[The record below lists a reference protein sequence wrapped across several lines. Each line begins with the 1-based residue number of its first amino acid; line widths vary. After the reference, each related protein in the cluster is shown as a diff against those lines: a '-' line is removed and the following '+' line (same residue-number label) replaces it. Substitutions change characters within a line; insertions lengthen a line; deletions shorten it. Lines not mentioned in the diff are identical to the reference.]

1 MAVRFLFGVILELNK
16 FVSIFCLLLLAQ
28 FLNLD
33 KSAADARS
41 RKSSA
46 KKSSSHSSH
55 TGRAKHTAHSRSKK
69 HSGKASHVAKH
80 HGRHHK
86 HHVAH
91 RPRYA
96 YPVEMFMMH
105 APAFDTTPLPEDQ
118 SAQIAYDF
126 KYGLASK
133 HNPRALVRAGV
144 VKFHPLRGGI
154 FWRREP
160 VKHIIIHS
168 TETGIP
174 VSAIRVIEGWSGR
187 GRRHP
192 GAQYVVERDG
202 TIYQAVDPDLATV
215 HINILKTLPGINND
229 NSIGIE
235 MNHCGRQNYPP
246 EMVQAVIRLVNYL
259 QERYCVS
266 QENIITHRYAQ
277 QGDHTDP
284 VLFDWG
290 GFLLATDKF
299 RQNAIASRL
308 DNIKDMSKSWQDFD
322 GAQIAA
328 EETQEI
334 NPITTTPVSEA
345 PVIKELPQD
354 LSRIRLQPNPLNS
367 PVTSPVQKQ
376 NVSSPDMPENLL
388 DD

>member
-1 MAVRFLFGVILELNK
+1 VAVRFLFGVILELKK
-16 FVSIFCLLLLAQ
+16 FVSVFCLLLFAQ
-28 FLNLD
+28 LLNFD
-33 KSAADARS
+33 SNACDARTRKSSS
-41 RKSSA
+41 RKSS
-46 KKSSSHSSH
+46 SHNSH
-55 TGRAKHTAHSRSKK
+55 AAHSRSKK
-69 HSGKASHVAKH
+69 HGGKSNHHSSHVAKH

-96 YPVEMFMMH
+96 YPIEMFMMN
-105 APAFDTTPLPEDQ
+105 APAYDRSPLPEDQ
-118 SAQIAYDF
+118 SEKIAHDF
-126 KYGLASK
+126 KQGLAAK

-144 VKFHPLRGGI
+144 FQYHPLKGGI
-154 FWRREP
+154 YWRREP
-160 VKHIIIHS
+160 VKHIIVHS

-174 VSAIRVIEGWSGR
+174 VSAIRVIEGWNGR

-229 NSIGIE
+229 NSVGIE

-266 QENIITHRYAQ
+266 QENVITHRYAQ

-290 GFLLATDKF
+290 GFLLAKDKF

-308 DNIKDMSKSWQDFD
+308 DNIKDMAKSWQEFD
-322 GAQIAA
+322 GAQIAS
-328 EETQEI
+328 EETE
-334 NPITTTPVSEA
+334 PIIAPPEA

-354 LSRIRLQPNPLNS
+354 MTRIKLQPTLLNS
-367 PVTSPVQKQ
+367 PVTTATPTSNQ
-376 NVSSPDMPENLL
+376 NASSPDMPESLL

>member
-1 MAVRFLFGVILELNK
+1 MN
-16 FVSIFCLLLLAQ
+16 
-28 FLNLD
+28 
-33 KSAADARS
+33 
-41 RKSSA
+41 
-46 KKSSSHSSH
+46 
-55 TGRAKHTAHSRSKK
+55 
-69 HSGKASHVAKH
+69 
-80 HGRHHK
+80 
-86 HHVAH
+86 
-91 RPRYA
+91 
-96 YPVEMFMMH
+96 
-105 APAFDTTPLPEDQ
+105 APAYDRSPLPEDQ
-118 SAQIAYDF
+118 SEKIAHDF
-126 KYGLASK
+126 KQGLAAK

-144 VKFHPLRGGI
+144 FQYHPLKGGI
-154 FWRREP
+154 YWRREP
-160 VKHIIIHS
+160 VKHIIVHS

-174 VSAIRVIEGWSGR
+174 VSAIRVIEGWNGR

-229 NSIGIE
+229 NSVGIE

-266 QENIITHRYAQ
+266 QENVITHRYAQ

-290 GFLLATDKF
+290 GFLLAKDKF

-308 DNIKDMSKSWQDFD
+308 DNIKDMAKSWQEFD
-322 GAQIAA
+322 GAQIAS
-328 EETQEI
+328 EETE
-334 NPITTTPVSEA
+334 PIIAPPEA

-354 LSRIRLQPNPLNS
+354 MTRIKLQP
-367 PVTSPVQKQ
+367 TTGD
-376 NVSSPDMPENLL
+376 NVSSPDMPESLL

>member
-1 MAVRFLFGVILELNK
+1 MAVRFLLGVILELNK
-16 FVSIFCLLLLAQ
+16 FVSIFCLLVFAQ
-28 FLNLD
+28 IFNLND
-33 KSAADARS
+33 NAADARA
-41 RKSSA
+41 RKAS
-46 KKSSSHSSH
+46 KKSSSQSSRSKHS
-55 TGRAKHTAHSRSKK
+55 AHSRSKK
-69 HSGKASHVAKH
+69 QAGKASHLAKH
-80 HGRHHK
+80 HKRHHK

-105 APAFDTTPLPEDQ
+105 APAFDTSPLPEDQ
-118 SAQIAYDF
+118 SNQIAHDF
-126 KYGLASK
+126 KYGLAAK

-160 VKHIIIHS
+160 IKHIIVHS

-259 QERYCVS
+259 QERYSVS

-290 GFLLATDKF
+290 GFLLAKDKF

-308 DNIKDMSKSWQDFD
+308 DNIKDMAKSWQDFD

-328 EETQEI
+328 EETEAI
-334 NPITTTPVSEA
+334 EA
-345 PVIKELPQD
+345 PVIKELPQEM
-354 LSRIRLQPNPLNS
+354 SRIRLQPTPTNSPLTS
-367 PVTSPVQKQ
+367 PVTSPNQMPNQ
-376 NVSSPDMPENLL
+376 NGNVSSPDMPENLL

>member
-1 MAVRFLFGVILELNK
+1 MAVRFLFGVILELEK
-16 FVSIFCLLLLAQ
+16 FVSVFCLLLFAQ
-28 FLNLD
+28 LLNFD
-33 KSAADARS
+33 SNACDART
-41 RKSSA
+41 RKSSSP
-46 KKSSSHSSH
+46 KSSGRSSHSSH
-55 TGRAKHTAHSRSKK
+55 SSHAAHSRSKK
-69 HSGKASHVAKH
+69 HGGKSSHHSSHVAKH

-96 YPVEMFMMH
+96 YPIEMFMMN
-105 APAFDTTPLPEDQ
+105 APAYDRSPLPEDQ
-118 SAQIAYDF
+118 SEKIAHDF
-126 KYGLASK
+126 KQGLAAK

-144 VKFHPLRGGI
+144 FQYHPLKGGI
-154 FWRREP
+154 YWRREP
-160 VKHIIIHS
+160 VKHIIVHS

-174 VSAIRVIEGWSGR
+174 VSAIRVIEGWNGR

-229 NSIGIE
+229 NSVGIE

-266 QENIITHRYAQ
+266 QENVITHRYAQ

-290 GFLLATDKF
+290 GFLLAKDKF

-308 DNIKDMSKSWQDFD
+308 DNIKDMAKSWQEFD
-322 GAQIAA
+322 GAQIAS
-328 EETQEI
+328 EETE
-334 NPITTTPVSEA
+334 PIIAPPEA

-354 LSRIRLQPNPLNS
+354 MTRIKLQP
-367 PVTSPVQKQ
+367 TTGD
-376 NVSSPDMPENLL
+376 NVSSPDMPESLL

>member
-1 MAVRFLFGVILELNK
+1 MKK
-16 FVSIFCLLLLAQ
+16 FISLFCLLAFVQ
-28 FLNLD
+28 FFYSDLNPAEAKSRRASHK
-33 KSAADARS
+33 KSAASS
-41 RKSSA
+41 R
-46 KKSSSHSSH
+46 HSGH
-55 TGRAKHTAHSRSKK
+55 GTSKK
-69 HSGKASHVAKH
+69 HGKHERVAHGKHSKHGKH
-80 HGRHHK
+80 HRRHH
-86 HHVAH
+86 VTH

-105 APAFDTTPLPEDQ
+105 APAFDTSPLSQDQ
-118 SAQIAYDF
+118 SDKILHDF
-126 KYGLASK
+126 NHGLASR
-133 HNPRALVRAGV
+133 HTPNSLVRAGV

-160 VKHIIIHS
+160 VKHIIVHS

-229 NSIGIE
+229 NSVGIE

-290 GFLLATDKF
+290 GFLLAKDKF

-308 DNIKDMSKSWQDFD
+308 DNIKDMSKQWRDFD
-322 GAQIAA
+322 GASVVV
-328 EETQEI
+328 EEEPVQ
-334 NPITTTPVSEA
+334 TPE
-345 PVIKELPQD
+345 IKELPEEM
-354 LSRIRLQPNPLNS
+354 SRIKLQTPAAAPSSAPTQSAPLPGAQS
-367 PVTSPVQKQ
+367 TQ
-376 NVSSPDMPENLL
+376 NDGSTPEVPDSLL
-388 DD
+388 SE

>member
-1 MAVRFLFGVILELNK
+1 MSWLRRFCLECILELKK
-16 FVSIFCLLLLAQ
+16 FLSLFCLLVFAQ
-28 FLNLD
+28 FINFD
-33 KSAADARS
+33 SSQAEAKSRRGASHKKSGASARHSGKSAG
-41 RKSSA
+41 
-46 KKSSSHSSH
+46 KKSKH
-55 TGRAKHTAHSRSKK
+55 GRHVAHSR
-69 HSGKASHVAKH
+69 HGKH
-80 HGRHHK
+80 HRR

-96 YPVEMFMMH
+96 YPVDMFMMH
-105 APAFDTTPLPEDQ
+105 APAFDTSPLAEDM
-118 SAQIAYDF
+118 SAQIHHDF
-126 KYGLASK
+126 NFGLGAK
-133 HNPRALVRAGV
+133 HTPRTLVRAGV

-160 VKHIIIHS
+160 VKHIIVHS

-229 NSIGIE
+229 NSVGIE

-290 GFLLATDKF
+290 GFLLAKDKF

-308 DNIKDMSKSWQDFD
+308 DNIKDMSKQWRDFD
-322 GAQIAA
+322 GAQIV
-328 EETQEI
+328 EEKEDVQE
-334 NPITTTPVSEA
+334 PD
-345 PVIKELPQD
+345 IKELPED
-354 LSRIRLQPNPLNS
+354 LSRIKLQPLTQTQTVVPLPGTPS
-367 PVTSPVQKQ
+367 GTPTSTPT
-376 NVSSPDMPENLL
+376 NTPTNAPEIPDSLL
-388 DD
+388 ND